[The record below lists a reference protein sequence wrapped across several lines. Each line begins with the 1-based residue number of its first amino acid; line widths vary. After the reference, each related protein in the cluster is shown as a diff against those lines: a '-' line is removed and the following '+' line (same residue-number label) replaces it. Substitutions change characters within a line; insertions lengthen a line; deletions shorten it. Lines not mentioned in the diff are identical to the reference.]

1 MLRLSTPCG
10 KPLLKSVTCLAVL
23 SVSHTPLFPYNSTCA
38 RHFSVPRNS
47 PLFQLLY
54 RYAEGNHRLLMSIF
68 EKSEGWFSIKPD
80 TQNIDIKKAS
90 TSPKYLWC
98 FNHVF
103 FFTLLS
109 FATAKI
115 HQYVQRCK
123 YRKRK
128 ERGAESR
135 VDNRRNNGAGMIFF
149 VNFAVGN

>member
-10 KPLLKSVTCLAVL
+10 NPLLKSVTCLAVL

-80 TQNIDIKKAS
+80 TQNIDIKKAQVRNTYDALTMS
-90 TSPKYLWC
+90 SFSPYYNLLLQKYT
-98 FNHVF
+98 NMRN
-103 FFTLLS
+103 
-109 FATAKI
+109 AANI
-115 HQYVQRCK
+115 E
-123 YRKRK
+123 K
-128 ERGAESR
+128 EKKEAQK
-135 VDNRRNNGAGMIFF
+135 
-149 VNFAVGN
+149 VG